1 MEGEMAVENR
11 NPLLESALLRDLAP
25 YTVSGYA
32 LFREIVETDA
42 GLPAGIKALFVAVAA
57 INKGYGELARREI
70 ERAAGLGLTLKEA
83 AAGFILLSSLRG
95 EGAALSFKAVLDAV
109 YPQANAAAAPAPTIK
124 AEPGEAENNFK
135 QYFGTVPLALAKL
148 LQLSPKGAD
157 GYYLMRKGTIE
168 CNTLSKK
175 YAELLLVTVLA
186 ADYSPMAATH
196 IKAARIAG
204 ASDFELAE
212 AILCAVPSGGIAA
225 WISAGPLLDAA

>member
-1 MEGEMAVENR
+1 M
-11 NPLLESALLRDLAP
+11 
-25 YTVSGYA
+25 
-32 LFREIVETDA
+32 
-42 GLPAGIKALFVAVAA
+42 
-57 INKGYGELARREI
+57 
-70 ERAAGLGLTLKEA
+70 
-83 AAGFILLSSLRG
+83 
-95 EGAALSFKAVLDAV
+95 LDGV
-109 YPQANAAAAPAPTIK
+109 YPQASVTTAPTPTIK

-225 WISAGPLLDAA
+225 WISAGPLLDVA